1 MGERSLD
8 GWTDR
13 RTDGHRMPGEQIFF
27 GPERSFCVQTFVRRS
42 QGNVWGFCAAEF
54 MGKQGPHISCKKP
67 TICEFIISRHQNSLK
82 VRGIRVK
89 LKMTQLPEKG

>member
-1 MGERSLD
+1 MD
-8 GWTDR
+8 GRTGG
-13 RTDGHRMPGEQIFF
+13 RTDIGCPAS
-27 GPERSFCVQTFVRRS
+27 RSFLVRSGASVSRHS
-42 QGNVWGFCAAEF
+42 YAEVKAMF
-54 MGKQGPHISCKKP
+54 GVFGKQGPHISCKKP